1 MKKILSLIILA
12 VMLCAFIAGC
22 TEQPATTTAE
32 TATAPDTTVPATDT
46 ETVPETETETEEVTT
61 EVTTEEETEPEETLP
76 VVTEDEEAMKAE
88 PAETFT
94 VSRAFANGMILQRNE
109 YIRIWGWAD
118 DSQNGKR
125 VEAEFSGLHGA
136 AVIENGEWTITLG
149 GTLPEC
155 TEGKTL
161 RVYGADGGKEY
172 KYDDV
177 LVGDVY
183 WVIGQSNIWYPV
195 SYILEEPKASEEAR
209 NVEINNDLQI
219 RLNRTYA
226 GDFGG
231 ITIGTNKVS
240 RDVVNRRG
248 WQKPEEGAK
257 DFSALGYFTALMLY
271 NKMDRKVP
279 IAMIEFDGNG
289 CALHAFLPNEVRDEL
304 GISTVNAS
312 GVYTAP
318 GVNGH
323 VSSFM
328 YNHGMYAFQ
337 KMPIKGILWYQGE
350 SDCQDT
356 NNNNTAYA
364 YRFTKLI
371 EYLRN
376 AHDQIHR
383 DYPVYIVELPPI
395 YIAFDFAQVRMNM
408 GGIPNMLENA
418 HICPTSDRWKD
429 KNYGLNEPVKNTL
442 HPYNKYEIAQ
452 RMTTIILADMKVEGK
467 TAEVEGP
474 VAVSCEFSE
483 DRMSATIKF
492 KNVAD
497 GLKTS
502 GSAAKGIK
510 VISGSRKT
518 WTNAS
523 SIEIIDKDTV
533 KITAKNTINSIGYGS
548 AYSDS
553 FPEKL
558 TICSSTGIP
567 ACAFRFDYVE

>member
-1 MKKILSLIILA
+1 MMKKILSLVIIA
-12 VMLCAFIAGC
+12 VMLCLFVAGC
-22 TEQPATTTAE
+22 TGQPETTAAE
-32 TATAPDTTVPATDT
+32 TATAPETTVPVT
-46 ETVPETETETEEVTT
+46 ETETETETEEVTT
-61 EVTTEEETEPEETLP
+61 EVTTEEETTVPEETLP

-88 PAETFT
+88 PAASFT
-94 VSRAFANGMILQRNE
+94 VSRAFGNGMILQRNE

-161 RVYGADGGKEY
+161 RVFAADGAEKTF
-172 KYDDV
+172 DDV

-231 ITIGTNKVS
+231 IQIGTNAVS

-248 WQKPEEGAK
+248 WQKPKQGAY

-304 GISTVNAS
+304 GISTVNTS
-312 GVYTAP
+312 GVYSAP
-318 GVNGH
+318 GVNAH

-376 AHDQIHR
+376 AHDQIHK

-408 GGIPNMLENA
+408 GSIPNMLANA
-418 HICPTSDRWKD
+418 HICPTSDLWKD
-429 KNYGLNEPVKNTL
+429 KNYGLNEPVKNNL
-442 HPYNKYEIAQ
+442 HPYNKWEISQ
-452 RMTTIILADMKVEGK
+452 RMTSIILADMNLEGK
-467 TAEVEGP
+467 TSEVEGP
-474 VAVSCEFSE
+474 LAVSCEFSE
-483 DRMSATIKF
+483 DGRSATIKF
-492 KNVAD
+492 TNVAE

-502 GSAAKGIK
+502 GSTAKGIK
-510 VISGSRKT
+510 VLSGSRKT
-518 WTNAS
+518 WTAAS

-533 KITAKNTINSIGYGS
+533 KITAKNEIHSVGYGS
-548 AYSDS
+548 AYNDS

-558 TICSSTGIP
+558 TLCSSTGIP
-567 ACAFRFDYVE
+567 ACAFRFDNAN